1 MEGGKL
7 SAPAVEI
14 ELGGQALERW
24 PAEMFVS
31 ERTAEEALQFFL
43 ASGTEKPT
51 PPGFGSISSRVRWCG
66 TIPQAVGDGNV
77 IADTLER
84 VEPGRCR
91 GSGPRHA
98 PTAPETS
105 SPLGSVAVSLPS
117 WRRSAYS
124 ASIASAPMIHSILGR
139 RGMAFRLC
147 IAVVGPGEGASAAAM
162 ADAIEVGRLLAEHDW
177 ITLSGGRSV
186 GVMAAVAAGAHA
198 AGGVVVGLLSGIDR
212 QEAAA
217 ALTVALPTGL
227 GEARDAVLVTAADAV
242 IGCGLSPGT
251 TAELALAIRARKP
264 VALVRPSTE
273 AAAFFTMLTTG
284 AAVYVAG
291 TPDEAVAWVAQQL
304 RRPITPA
311 SCHPPGSS

>member
-1 MEGGKL
+1 M
-7 SAPAVEI
+7 
-14 ELGGQALERW
+14 
-24 PAEMFVS
+24 
-31 ERTAEEALQFFL
+31 T
-43 ASGTEKPT
+43 
-51 PPGFGSISSRVRWCG
+51 
-66 TIPQAVGDGNV
+66 
-77 IADTLER
+77 
-84 VEPGRCR
+84 
-91 GSGPRHA
+91 
-98 PTAPETS
+98 
-105 SPLGSVAVSLPS
+105 
-117 WRRSAYS
+117 
-124 ASIASAPMIHSILGR
+124 
-139 RGMAFRLC
+139 
-147 IAVVGPGEGASAAAM
+147 
-162 ADAIEVGRLLAEHDW
+162 DAIEVGRLLAEHDW